1 MAKQEPVKW
10 VTINGNHIPIY
21 EDGWV
26 GPRTPYKIY
35 KDSKMLYK
43 QDINQMER
51 DGKITKEQAQKARD
65 KANEGISEVL
75 ETFTDN
81 MNEENVKALANT
93 MDRKLALTSDSDI
106 TGAAQLYKTANGF
119 VLDCPS
125 TRSQFRVFMDDEG
138 NVRRMP
144 ANEMK
149 TKTEIRMTGS
159 HTYWLNKKFHE
170 MTKGL

>member
-26 GPRTPYKIY
+26 GPRTPYKVY

-43 QDINQMER
+43 PDIDKMER
-51 DGKITKEQAQKARD
+51 EGKITKEQAQKARD

-75 ETFTDN
+75 DTMVNGFDESN
-81 MNEENVKALANT
+81 INALLNT
-93 MDRKLALTSDSDI
+93 MNRKLALTSDSDI
-106 TGAAQLYKTANGF
+106 TGAAELYKTANGF

-149 TKTEIRMTGS
+149 TGTRIRMAGK
-159 HTYWLNKKFHE
+159 HKQWLDKKFHE
-170 MTKGL
+170 ITK